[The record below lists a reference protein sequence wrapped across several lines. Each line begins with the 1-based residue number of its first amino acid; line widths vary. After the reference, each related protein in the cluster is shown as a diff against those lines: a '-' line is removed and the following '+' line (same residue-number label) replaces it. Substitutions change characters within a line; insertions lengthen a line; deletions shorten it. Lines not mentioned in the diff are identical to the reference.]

1 MSIYINLPQTQSC
14 IGYTVNAI
22 WWYSSVLQHDVP
34 TKPSPGHAH
43 NDKDKYWLNRWDLT
57 VAGSWRGI
65 RPLCSGAQLANEIS
79 APRSSNERRCS
90 HPARDTCYL
99 AQRLSC
105 ERLRQ
110 IGGVL
115 SVWHPPPA
123 SLSRDNLAQASH
135 FFFPVKANS
144 LWTSFFQTWPDVVK
158 VIKDAANPVIV
169 RKARRH
175 KMTVMSCR
183 PTYHVWNVYGIYG
196 RWFLHL
202 LQGSEGAHPPL
213 LCQRCAAVPHDSQ
226 RHKWHG
232 CKQEAGSGKPNLY
245 PISQWGPA
253 FSASSP
259 IPLFSLVLRRVD
271 MA

>member
-1 MSIYINLPQTQSC
+1 MSGKLFIKSKTTDLVSPLCSENNRSEITKAYIFIPWLWFYWTKNVSPIILPYHFCRILWIMSIYINLPQTQSC

-135 FFFPVKANS
+135 FF
-144 LWTSFFQTWPDVVK
+144 
-158 VIKDAANPVIV
+158 
-169 RKARRH
+169 
-175 KMTVMSCR
+175 
-183 PTYHVWNVYGIYG
+183 
-196 RWFLHL
+196 
-202 LQGSEGAHPPL
+202 
-213 LCQRCAAVPHDSQ
+213 
-226 RHKWHG
+226 
-232 CKQEAGSGKPNLY
+232 SG
-245 PISQWGPA
+245 
-253 FSASSP
+253 
-259 IPLFSLVLRRVD
+259 
-271 MA
+271 